1 MAYKTLEN
9 ISDDLQIFVHDK
21 DLDTYHDLRA
31 SDFEVYLTPGEYLE
45 RFEITFFNSLFLST
59 DDVESEFTSLQTYY
73 SNENGSIIIHN
84 PNLLNIE
91 SIEMYNILGQSILR
105 SNNTFTENYKEIK
118 TNPLSVGTYIIKL
131 KTQNG
136 IVSKKVLVQ

>member
-1 MAYKTLEN
+1 M
-9 ISDDLQIFVHDK
+9 
-21 DLDTYHDLRA
+21 LR
-31 SDFEVYLTPGEYLE
+31 S
-45 RFEITFFNSLFLST
+45 FFNSLFLRT
-59 DDVESEFTSLQTYY
+59 DEVESEFTSLQTYY
-73 SNENGSIIIHN
+73 SNESDSIIIHN

-136 IVSKKVLVQ
+136 IVSKKVLLQ